1 MNELVDK
8 SMVQNTTATQ
18 QSKKKKNRQ
27 HTLTASLVATSDS
40 RIVFHSSPPSP
51 AVLLHRLIACCLL
64 LLLLIVL
71 ILAIVCRV
79 CFCLLFRSYPDGLED
94 AQATSI
100 SFETQRR
107 EWTCGLP
114 EVLSVRLSF
123 HLPVRPSG
131 CQSVCLSFCW
141 PACLKFCLSDCLSSY
156 RLWCAH
162 FSLAGPRDA

>member
-1 MNELVDK
+1 MTV
-8 SMVQNTTATQ
+8 
-18 QSKKKKNRQ
+18 
-27 HTLTASLVATSDS
+27 SLVATSDS
-40 RIVFHSSPPSP
+40 RIVFHSPPPSP
-51 AVLLHRLIACCLL
+51 AVLLLLLFLLHRLTSCSLL
-64 LLLLIVL
+64 LLVLIVL
-71 ILAIVCRV
+71 VPAIVHRV
-79 CFCLLFRSYPDGLED
+79 CFCLLFRSYPDALED

-114 EVLSVRLSF
+114 ECLSVRLSF
-123 HLPVRPSG
+123 YLPVRPSG

-141 PACLKFCLSDCLSSY
+141 PACLKVCLSDCLSSY